1 MSGHSKWATIKRKK
15 GKTDAA
21 RAKVFSKLIK
31 EITIAA
37 RMGGGDESAN
47 PRLRTAI
54 LTGKAANMPNANIE
68 NAIKKGTGD
77 LEGVNYEEITYEA
90 YGPGGTA
97 FLLDIL
103 TDNRNRCV
111 GEIRHLLGKNGGNLA
126 EGGAVAW
133 MFNRAGLILVPTEG
147 VDEDELME
155 AALDAGA
162 DDFAIEGEFYSIT
175 TPVDGFWNIRASIEE
190 GGFTIESAEIAMI
203 PSNLI
208 SVEGSI
214 AKQVFRLMDILDDHD
229 DIQKFWTNADLPDDM
244 EDGD

>member
-54 LTGKAANMPNANIE
+54 LTGKAANMPNVNIE
-68 NAIKKGTGD
+68 KAIQKGTGD
-77 LEGVNYEEITYEA
+77 LDGVNYEEITYEA

-111 GEIRHLLGKNGGNLA
+111 SEIRHLLGKNGGTLA
-126 EGGAVAW
+126 EGGSVAW
-133 MFNRAGLILVPTEG
+133 MFNRAGLILVPVEG

-155 AALDAGA
+155 VVLEAGA
-162 DDFAIEGEFYSIT
+162 EDLATEGEFYSIT
-175 TPVDGFWNIRASIEE
+175 TPVDDFWEIRATVEE
-190 GGFTIESAEIAMI
+190 TGYPIESAEVAMI
-203 PSNLI
+203 PSTLV
-208 SVEGSI
+208 SVEGST

-244 EDGD
+244 EDED